1 MRCNEASS
9 VTVWQPGRYLVVKE
23 AGMDYEAYLSSF
35 NSVED
40 KETLLEHYAPDARIE
55 GANGLTSLDDFLDQL
70 RNVRD
75 GVRVT
80 AVPITVLGDENRIM
94 AELDITYLAERD
106 RPDHPMGPLR
116 AGESVT
122 MRFFSSYDLEDGRI
136 SRFSRAFWRT

>member
-1 MRCNEASS
+1 M
-9 VTVWQPGRYLVVKE
+9 
-23 AGMDYEAYLSSF
+23 
-35 NSVED
+35 
-40 KETLLEHYAPDARIE
+40 
-55 GANGLTSLDDFLDQL
+55 
-70 RNVRD
+70 RD

-136 SRFSRAFWRT
+136 SRFSRAFWRA

>member
-1 MRCNEASS
+1 
-9 VTVWQPGRYLVVKE
+9 
-23 AGMDYEAYLSSF
+23 MDYEAYLSSF

-40 KETLLEHYAPDARIE
+40 KAALREHYAPDARIE

>member
-1 MRCNEASS
+1 
-9 VTVWQPGRYLVVKE
+9 
-23 AGMDYEAYLSSF
+23 MDYEAYLSSF

-40 KETLLEHYAPDARIE
+40 KETLLEHYTPDARIE
-55 GANGLTSLDDFLDQL
+55 GANGLTSL
-70 RNVRD
+70 
-75 GVRVT
+75 
-80 AVPITVLGDENRIM
+80 DENRIM